1 MQHPQKQLYID
12 IGLRISTL
20 RHRHKLT
27 QAQLAEQLDI
37 TVKHVSEVERGLT
50 CLSLDKMIYLC
61 DILET
66 NMDFLVRGSTLTQ
79 NTEDIPDDIIEIFQ
93 SDDFSQKKLFLEYV
107 RMFKKIHKK

>member
-1 MQHPQKQLYID
+1 MHRTQNPLYVD

-50 CLSLDKMIYLC
+50 CLSLDKMVYLC

-66 NMDFLVRGSTLTQ
+66 DMEFLTRGNDITKHAL
-79 NTEDIPDDIIEIFQ
+79 DIPDDILEMFTSND
-93 SDDFSQKKLFLEYV
+93 SDQRQLLLEYL
-107 RMFKKIHKK
+107 RMFQKIHKK